1 MFLHKIVRNRIEIPD
16 RIPDR
21 FLIAN
26 PKHAQ
31 VYLLNQVRG
40 MGFASDTA
48 TKKGVQRAAV
58 LAKQS
63 LDQGWVRVSQS
74 LGA

>member
-1 MFLHKIVRNRIEIPD
+1 
-16 RIPDR
+16 
-21 FLIAN
+21 
-26 PKHAQ
+26 
-31 VYLLNQVRG
+31 